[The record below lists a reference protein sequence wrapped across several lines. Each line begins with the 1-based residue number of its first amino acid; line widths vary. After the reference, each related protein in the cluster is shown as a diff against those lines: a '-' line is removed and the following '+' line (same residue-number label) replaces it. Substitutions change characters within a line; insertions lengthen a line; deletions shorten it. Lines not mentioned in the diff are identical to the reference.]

1 MAVGF
6 PEGKWDIDNRAG
18 TVAKALRDTLRE
30 VESFNAW
37 LEQHDDTF
45 LASVGYEPEDITTLR
60 GSFIDLTKLSRISH
74 GQDTQAE
81 ANDFFWNAKHLMG
94 PS

>member
-18 TVAKALRDTLRE
+18 QVARNMRDVLRE

-37 LEQHDDTF
+37 LGDHDDAF
-45 LASVGYEPEDITTLR
+45 LTDVGYTTEDVSVLR
-60 GSFIDLTKLSRISH
+60 GAFIDLTKLSRIAH

-81 ANDFFWNAKHLMG
+81 ANDFFWNAKHLLG